1 MAASPPARWTR
12 VLAFLRP
19 KRGAVAAVLLLAVAI
34 AAASAA
40 EPLLMKY
47 VFDHV
52 SVPAAVGLGIGLMF
66 LLALVREAVSA
77 YQNSLTWK
85 TRIEVQFALTEATV
99 DRLQQLPM
107 AFHRNAGVGGTMT
120 RLDRGVQGFVTAA
133 SEIAFNVVP
142 AAAYLVI
149 ALAMMFRLSP
159 RLGMVAIAFAPL
171 PVIIAKLAAPEQ
183 LDRERNLLDRWT
195 KIYARFNEVLSGII
209 TVKSFAMEDREKQR
223 FLSDVREANAVVFK
237 GLRRDSIASA
247 AQGISVSAARIAV
260 IGYGALLVSRGSITL
275 GTLVAFLGY
284 VGSMFAPV
292 TTLSGVYKTLR
303 TATVAID
310 QVFSILDHQD
320 TLGDAPDAV
329 EVGRLRGEVEF
340 DRVRFAYGRRASDRL
355 LLDDVSLHVRPG
367 EYVAL
372 VGPSGA
378 GKSTL
383 MSLLSRFY
391 DPLEGVV
398 RIDGVDVRG
407 MKQRSLR
414 RQLGVVF
421 QDALLFNE
429 SVRQNIAYG
438 RPDAPVEEIEAA
450 ARAAHAHDFIMQ
462 LPQGYDTLVGERGN
476 LLSAGERQRIA
487 IARSLLTDPPVLILD
502 EPTSAL
508 DAESEALVQEALSR
522 LTRGR
527 TTFAIA
533 HRLSTVVGADRIVVL
548 KDGRIVEQG
557 SHRELMEQHG
567 YYRSLVER
575 QTRGL
580 LPAADRDGAQPG
592 EAADERRGPPGAF
605 VSAPRFPR

>member
-1 MAASPPARWTR
+1 METNVPSRWTR
-12 VLAFLRP
+12 VLGFLRP
-19 KRGAVAAVLLLAVAI
+19 KRGAVLAVLAFAVLI

-47 VFDHV
+47 VFDNV
-52 SVPAAVGLGIGLMF
+52 SVPAAVALGIGLMF
-66 LLALVREAVSA
+66 LLGFVREAVTA
-77 YQNSLTWK
+77 WQNWLTWK
-85 TRIEVQFALTEATV
+85 TRIEVQFSLPEATV

-171 PVIIAKLAAPEQ
+171 PVIIAKFAAPEQ
-183 LDRERNLLDRWT
+183 LRRERNLLDRWT

-223 FLSDVREANAVVFK
+223 FLAQVREANGVVFK
-237 GLRRDSIASA
+237 GLRRDSISSA
-247 AQGISVSAARIAV
+247 AQGICIATARIAV

-284 VGSMFAPV
+284 VGSMFAPI
-292 TTLSGVYKTLR
+292 TTLSNVYKTLR

-310 QVFSILDHQD
+310 QVFDILDHQD

-329 EVGRLRGEVEF
+329 DVPRLVGEVEF
-340 DRVRFAYGRRASDRL
+340 DRVRFAYGRRASDRPL
-355 LLDDVSLHVRPG
+355 IDGVTIRARPG

-372 VGPSGA
+372 VGPSGS

-383 MSLLSRFY
+383 MALLSRFY
-391 DPLEGVV
+391 DPIEGAV
-398 RIDGVDVRG
+398 RIDGRDVRT
-407 MKQRSLR
+407 MKQQSLR

-429 SVRQNIAYG
+429 SVRANIAYG
-438 RPDAPVEEIEAA
+438 RPDASQPEIEAA
-450 ARAAHAHDFIMQ
+450 ARAAHAHDFIER
-462 LPQGYDTLVGERGN
+462 LPQGYDTVVGERGN
-476 LLSAGERQRIA
+476 LLSTGERQRVA
-487 IARSLLTDPPVLILD
+487 IARSLLLDPPVLILD

-508 DAESEALVQEALSR
+508 DAESEALVQDALGR
-522 LTRGR
+522 LTKGR

-548 KDGRIVEQG
+548 KEGRLIEEG
-557 SHRELMEQHG
+557 THAELVGRRG
-567 YYRSLVER
+567 YYWSLVQH
-575 QTRGL
+575 QTQGL
-580 LPAADRDGAQPG
+580 LPFSEDGSVSRGLPPAA
-592 EAADERRGPPGAF
+592 
-605 VSAPRFPR
+605 

>member
-1 MAASPPARWTR
+1 
-12 VLAFLRP
+12 
-19 KRGAVAAVLLLAVAI
+19 
-34 AAASAA
+34 
-40 EPLLMKY
+40 
-47 VFDHV
+47 
-52 SVPAAVGLGIGLMF
+52 MF
-66 LLALVREAVSA
+66 LLGLVREAISA
-77 YQNSLTWK
+77 WQNWLTWK
-85 TRIEVQFALTEATV
+85 TRIEVQYALTEVTI

-133 SEIAFNVVP
+133 SEIA
-142 AAAYLVI
+142 AYLVI
-149 ALAMMFRLSP
+149 ALAMMFRLSA
-159 RLGMVAIAFAPL
+159 RLGMVAILFAPL
-171 PVIIAKLAAPEQ
+171 PVLIAKLAAPEQ
-183 LDRERNLLDRWT
+183 LQRERNLLEHWT

-223 FLSDVREANAVVFK
+223 FLTDVRHANHVVFK
-237 GLRRDSIASA
+237 GLRRDSFFAA
-247 AQGISVSAARIAV
+247 AQGISVAAARIAV
-260 IGYGALLVSRGSITL
+260 IGYGALLVSRGSVTL

-284 VGSMFAPV
+284 VGSMFAPI

-303 TATVAID
+303 TATVSID

-320 TLGDAPDAV
+320 TLGDIPGAI
-329 EVGRLRGEVEF
+329 EVARLRGQVEF
-340 DRVRFAYGRRASDRL
+340 DHVRFAYGRRATDRAL
-355 LLDDVSLHVRPG
+355 IDDVSLRVDQG

-383 MSLLSRFY
+383 MSLLCRFY
-391 DPLEGVV
+391 DPLEGAV
-398 RIDGVDVRG
+398 RIDGIDVRH

-429 SVRQNIAYG
+429 SVRGNIAYG
-438 RPDAPVEEIEAA
+438 RPEASMEEIVEAA
-450 ARAAHAHDFIMQ
+450 KAAHAHDFIQ
-462 LPQGYDTLVGERGN
+462 KLSQGYDTLVGERGN

-527 TTFAIA
+527 TTLAIA

-557 SHRELMEQHG
+557 SHRELIEQQG

-580 LPAADRDGAQPG
+580 FPPADGDGPQPG
-592 EAADERRGPPGAF
+592 EADDRRRSPGTF
-605 VSAPRFPR
+605 VTIPAFPR